1 MLISVL
7 GEPDVTIIGPDP
19 MVDVSQIYL
28 PSVISVSKKLHL
40 ACLQARRGRGSLT
53 DVFCGTENLELR
65 DNYEYYLRTEIFQI
79 FDIAL
84 IAVNIADR

>member
-28 PSVISVSKKLHL
+28 PSVISVSKKLHIL
-40 ACLQARRGRGSLT
+40 HAFRPG
-53 DVFCGTENLELR
+53 
-65 DNYEYYLRTEIFQI
+65 
-79 FDIAL
+79 
-84 IAVNIADR
+84 ADAEA